1 MKFDKN
7 ILPPPKSILKSDREP
22 LVIGISGKA
31 FYTLSIV
38 ADTEN
43 KQIASAVKMVRQKL
57 CGLINGTDDGP
68 IIITLQIAEPPAD
81 MKNAEQGYTIEA
93 DPNGIN
99 LTGYGSAGLF
109 YAAVSFCRYLKVD
122 GNRITFPCM
131 KLTDYPDLK
140 TRGHFMESRYGSN
153 LMNLDDWKAVVDNMA
168 LIKMNQLV
176 ISVYGCWCV
185 QYDGC
190 VSEYLYIPLR
200 EYPKLRTP
208 VVTRYFSPSEGW
220 KDYQSL
226 PPMFEEDFFGKLAAY
241 GAEKAVSILPLF
253 NSYGHNTL
261 IPAQY
266 PEVSALEE
274 DGQPSK
280 TGFCTSNPKT
290 YELLFAIYDSII
302 DRYLIPN
309 GIDSFHIGLDEV
321 WDGIALN
328 AEDIY
333 RTRSTRCRCGECKRK
348 SLNALYIEHA
358 VKLIEHLKNRGMK
371 NIYMYNDMLKFA
383 ENPGDSDS
391 PARKIAALLR
401 EKKLD
406 KVTIL
411 DCWTYS
417 ESYEGLSFKSTLP
430 ELGLRR
436 TVKPWNGYYH
446 WTLITH
452 PLNNIYMMAKM
463 AYDEDAEGMQSY
475 SAWDDSYRRNHTA
488 QASYAWNFIGSG
500 SIDEFKRSF
509 AVDMAGG
516 DYDTAQ
522 RAFEA
527 LEACVSYHD
536 GKYAFMMHQLSYY
549 FYSYVRKDKP
559 YPRHFPGEMVTN
571 LLNTRAAAEKMMA
584 EIETSALEAVS
595 LFELLGTNTSADYFL
610 AGRYAYEAGNYLC
623 LVRDYMALLHMH
635 DLSSSLPDTDAINE
649 IRNLAKERCEARL
662 ALMALFEKT
671 KEHYLMAS
679 HMRNHT
685 IFMQYFAD
693 LQGYLT
699 YTAPGSI
706 KLDFTDNT
714 HFASD
719 AFMSLR

>member
-1 MKFDKN
+1 
-7 ILPPPKSILKSDREP
+7 
-22 LVIGISGKA
+22 
-31 FYTLSIV
+31 
-38 ADTEN
+38 
-43 KQIASAVKMVRQKL
+43 
-57 CGLINGTDDGP
+57 
-68 IIITLQIAEPPAD
+68 
-81 MKNAEQGYTIEA
+81 
-93 DPNGIN
+93 
-99 LTGYGSAGLF
+99 
-109 YAAVSFCRYLKVD
+109 
-122 GNRITFPCM
+122 
-131 KLTDYPDLK
+131 
-140 TRGHFMESRYGSN
+140 
-153 LMNLDDWKAVVDNMA
+153 
-168 LIKMNQLV
+168 
-176 ISVYGCWCV
+176 WCI
-185 QYDGC
+185 QYDGR
-190 VSEYLYIPLR
+190 VSEYLYVPIK

-220 KDYQSL
+220 KDYESL
-226 PPMFEEDFFGKLAAY
+226 PPMFEEDFFGELAAY
-241 GAEKAVSILPLF
+241 GAEKAVTVLPLF

-302 DRYLIPN
+302 DRHLKPN

-333 RTRSTRCRCGECKRK
+333 HTRSTRCRCAECKK
-348 SLNALYIEHA
+348 KTLNALYIDHA

-383 ENPGDSDS
+383 ENAGAPDS
-391 PARKIAALLR
+391 PARTIAALLC
-401 EKKLD
+401 EKELD

-417 ESYEGLSFKSTLP
+417 ETYDGLSFKSTLP

-446 WTLITH
+446 WTILSH

-463 AYDEDAEGMQSY
+463 AYDDDAEGMQSY

-488 QASYAWNFIGSG
+488 QASFAWNFKGSG
-500 SIDEFKRSF
+500 STDDFRRSF
-509 AVDMAGG
+509 AGEFSGG
-516 DYDTAQ
+516 DTDTAQ

-527 LEACVSYHD
+527 LEACASYND
-536 GKYAFMMHQLSYY
+536 GKYGFMLHLSYY
-549 FYSYVRKDKP
+549 FYSYVRPGVP
-559 YPRHFPGEMVTN
+559 YPRRFPGEAVEN
-571 LLNTRAAAEKMMA
+571 LLKTRAPAEKMTA
-584 EIETSALEAVS
+584 EIEASALEAVS
-595 LFELLGTNTSADYFL
+595 LFERLGSNTSADYVL
-610 AGRYAYEAGNYLC
+610 AVRYAYEAENYLC
-623 LVRDYMALLHMH
+623 LVRDYRTLLRMH
-635 DLSSSLPDTDAINE
+635 DLSSSLPDDGVINE
-649 IRNLAKERCEARL
+649 IRSLAKERKEARL
-662 ALMALFEKT
+662 TLMALLEKT

-693 LQGYLT
+693 LEGYLT
-699 YTAPGSI
+699 YTAPESV

-719 AFMSLR
+719 AFMCLR